1 MKENPNFGIPLDV
14 SRLMEREGVFAELYP
29 FFYTTS
35 GCNASV
41 PVMQRLG
48 REMVSDMKSE
58 RIDGVLMVST

>member
-1 MKENPNFGIPLDV
+1 MKDNPNFGIPLDV
-14 SRLMEREGVFAELYP
+14 SRLMERAGVFADLYP

-48 REMVSDMKSE
+48 REMVSDMKAE
-58 RIDGVLMVST
+58 KIDGIIMVST